1 MFKRKRGFTLVELL
15 VVVAIIAILAAILFP
30 IFLAARARGRT
41 VYCMANLKQFA
52 GAFSMYQGDY
62 ESKFPTTTWPGF
74 PGGVMQISFSPT
86 WFTTKMGQYSWPRTI
101 DPYLQKGSI
110 VGYQMKGCFLC
121 KDRERRW
128 ADMPMY
134 PDPHSYGYN
143 FLYLGIPF
151 KRWDTKRWD
160 ADGKNPYRNQEFR
173 ATAPKLGRLRKPA
186 ETIVLVDNYSAWAF
200 PPYNNQSSPAPIPG
214 TGNMHIRPRH
224 SGKTNILWADGHCSQ
239 LKTKELVTLNQWFG
253 VKKDPVEDVGTVPAI
268 IPDTPPSPGN
278 KLWDLK

>member
-74 PGGVMQISFSPT
+74 PTAMTISFNQT
-86 WFTTKMGQYSWPRTI
+86 WFQTNKYGRYSWPRTI

-143 FLYLGIPF
+143 FLYLGMPF
-151 KRWDTKRWD
+151 KSYQPNPV
-160 ADGKNPYRNQEFR
+160 NPYKNQGFN
-173 ATAPKLGRLRKPA
+173 ATAPKLGRLRKPD

-200 PPYNNQSSPAPIPG
+200 PPYNNISPPS
-214 TGNMHIRPRH
+214 TLSNSGNVHIRPRH
-224 SGKTNILWADGHCSQ
+224 SGKTNILWADGHCSM
-239 LKTKELVTLNQWFG
+239 LKTKELVTLNLWFG
-253 VKKDPVEDVGTVPAI
+253 EKKDPAEDVGMVPAI

-278 KLWDLK
+278 KLWDLN